1 MANNRTSNMKLYIY
15 ILVFTL
21 IVSCKSEQNSPSPE
35 KEPDTIKHMPD
46 DMAMYQRY
54 GDSNFIPNKPIEAI
68 MAHEILNDK
77 DSFFAELKGKIVDV
91 CREAGCWCDIQTE
104 NTKTLHVRT
113 GGNFFLDT
121 TALNKEGFFKGYLY
135 REEQDRNQKGEVAY
149 WATAAWVHK

>member
-1 MANNRTSNMKLYIY
+1 MKYYIY
-15 ILVFTL
+15 IFAFVFL
-21 IVSCKSEQNSPSPE
+21 FSCKSEHKTPAPE

-54 GDSNFIPNKPIEAI
+54 GDSNFIPNKPIDAI
-68 MAHEILNDK
+68 MAQEILNDK
-77 DSFFAELKGKIVDV
+77 DSFFVELKGKIVDV

-104 NTKTLHVRT
+104 KTQTLHIRT

-121 TALNKEGFFKGYLY
+121 AALDKEAFFKGYLY
-135 REEQDRNQKGEVAY
+135 RQDDEHKNPKGEVTY

>member
-1 MANNRTSNMKLYIY
+1 MKYYIY
-15 ILVFTL
+15 ILTL
-21 IVSCKSEQNSPSPE
+21 AFLVACKSEKNTPAPE

-54 GDSNFIPNKPIEAI
+54 GDSNFIPNKPIGAI

-77 DSFFAELKGKIVDV
+77 DSFLVEIKGKIVDV
-91 CREAGCWCDIQTE
+91 CGEAGCWCDIQIEKTQ
-104 NTKTLHVRT
+104 TLHVRT

-121 TALNKEGFFKGYLY
+121 AALYKEAFFKGYLY
-135 REEQDRNQKGEVAY
+135 RQEPDGEHKNQKGEVTY